1 MHITLISFLNKRRSL
16 YPATEEYNQQQLSAA
31 AKERGHDLSI
41 VNVGDCQLLLQAGAS
56 KMLYKS
62 GDFPKTDGF
71 LVRFSTSFGTH
82 IEAMFVKQLT
92 LDGYTV
98 INPYEGLIRAKN
110 KLRTLQLLAHH
121 AIPIA
126 KTVVIK
132 SRSGIDRAVAELG
145 GLPIIVKTP
154 FGSFGR
160 GVVLVETEKSLYSV
174 IELILKYMA
183 LGTDSTIILLQEYI
197 REANGEDIRAFV
209 VGSEVV
215 AAMRRTARG
224 GDFRSNFHQG
234 GTVENVHLTPE
245 EHACAISAVRV
256 LGLDYAGVDIIRSK
270 EGPKIIEVNG
280 NPGLEAITKATGV
293 DVAGKIIDFTVEKIK
308 VSREKT

>member
-98 INPYEGLIRAKN
+98 INP
-110 KLRTLQLLAHH
+110 
-121 AIPIA
+121 
-126 KTVVIK
+126 
-132 SRSGIDRAVAELG
+132 
-145 GLPIIVKTP
+145 
-154 FGSFGR
+154 
-160 GVVLVETEKSLYSV
+160 
-174 IELILKYMA
+174 
-183 LGTDSTIILLQEYI
+183 
-197 REANGEDIRAFV
+197 
-209 VGSEVV
+209 
-215 AAMRRTARG
+215 
-224 GDFRSNFHQG
+224 
-234 GTVENVHLTPE
+234 
-245 EHACAISAVRV
+245 
-256 LGLDYAGVDIIRSK
+256 
-270 EGPKIIEVNG
+270 
-280 NPGLEAITKATGV
+280 
-293 DVAGKIIDFTVEKIK
+293 
-308 VSREKT
+308 